1 MTTTITEAGSLERA
15 IEIAVQAHAGVT
27 DKAGAPYVLHP
38 LRVML
43 SMDSDPA
50 RITAVLHDVLEDS
63 RDWSVDRLKAEGFG
77 RDILEALESVTKRA
91 DEEPHAGATNEEKSD
106 CYLRFV
112 RRAAA
117 HPIGRLVKKADL
129 EDNLDVRRLKVITE
143 KDAQRISR
151 YLVARALLS

>member
-1 MTTTITEAGSLERA
+1 MTTTLTKAGSLERA

-43 SMDSDPA
+43 SVDGDVA
-50 RITAVLHDVLEDS
+50 RITAVLHDVLEDCN
-63 RDWSVDRLKAEGFG
+63 DWTADRLAAEGFG
-77 RDILEALESVTKRA
+77 PDILEALDSVTLRA
-91 DEEPHAGATNEEKSD
+91 DEKPPAGASSEEKLG

-112 RRAAA
+112 RRAGA
-117 HPIGRLVKKADL
+117 HPIGRLVKRADL
-129 EDNLDVRRLKVITE
+129 EDNLDVRRLKVVTE

-151 YLVARALLS
+151 YLVARALLA

>member
-1 MTTTITEAGSLERA
+1 MTETITQAGSLERA

-43 SMDSDPA
+43 SMHSDAA
-50 RITAVLHDVLEDS
+50 RITAVLHDVLEDNP
-63 RDWSVDRLKAEGFG
+63 DWTADRLKAEGFG
-77 RDILEALESVTKRA
+77 PDILEALESVTKRA
-91 DEEPHAGATNEEKSD
+91 DEEPQAGASDEEKSD

-117 HPIGRLVKKADL
+117 HPIGRLVKRADL
-129 EDNLDVRRLKVITE
+129 QDNLDVRRMKVVTE
-143 KDAQRISR
+143 KDAKRLTR
-151 YLVARALLS
+151 YLVARDLLA